1 MSYLVLGLGAFLWLC
16 GAIAI
21 YTGYGIIEVERGWAS
36 VIAGSVAFSSGI
48 VTLALGLI
56 LHRLTR
62 LHAILKAGQGV
73 TPPLRELAWRT
84 DYEPS
89 SDALPESSFAQQP
102 AAVPPVPSV
111 TAAPGIPP
119 APSPRSWAHRPMRPN
134 LAAARNFL
142 KPRGTVP
149 AARGIPEADYSA
161 QKAPPFSRN
170 GLKDQAEPEPAFE
183 PGFTRPA
190 EVAGLKTEG
199 EARTAFAPPGEM
211 AAERSARLDLEPGLF
226 DRAAEEK
233 IGAPSFDEPF
243 PEIPE
248 NPEVSRVPFEPGV
261 SWPAETAAIET
272 IFEEELFI
280 ELHRKPETR
289 TGEPASSPASATTE
303 RQTMEA
309 LQSIT
314 GDGQEELAIVG
325 QYQSAGT
332 SYIMY
337 SDGSIEAR
345 TEHAVFHFK
354 SMTELKV
361 FMDSEARTSKE

>member
-16 GAIAI
+16 GTIAI

-36 VIAGSVAFSSGI
+36 VIAGSMAFSCGI
-48 VTLALGLI
+48 VTIALGLI

-62 LHAILKAGQGV
+62 LHAILKAGQSEA
-73 TPPLRELAWRT
+73 PPLRELAWRT

-89 SDALPESSFAQQP
+89 SDALPESSFAPQS
-102 AAVPPVPSV
+102 AAVPPVPSA
-111 TAAPGIPP
+111 TPGIPP
-119 APSPRSWAHRPMRPN
+119 APSPRSWAHRPMRSN

-149 AARGIPEADYSA
+149 AVRGIPEADYSA

-170 GLKDQAEPEPAFE
+170 GLKNQAESEPAFE
-183 PGFTRPA
+183 PGFAMSA
-190 EVAGLKTEG
+190 EVAVTKTEG
-199 EARTAFAPPGEM
+199 ETRTAFAPPGEM
-211 AAERSARLDLEPGLF
+211 PMETATRLELEPGLF

-233 IGAPSFDEPF
+233 IGVRSFEEPF

-248 NPEVSRVPFEPGV
+248 NPGVSRAPSEPSV

-280 ELHRKPETR
+280 ELHRKPESR
-289 TGEPASSPASATTE
+289 TGELASPPAS
-303 RQTMEA
+303 
-309 LQSIT
+309 QSIT
-314 GDGQEELAIVG
+314 GHGQEELAIVG

-354 SMTELKV
+354 SMTELKA